1 MQEIKV
7 RVKEKKAGSDTW
19 DLTNHKSLCAAKE
32 TITPVERQQA
42 VLASWTSD
50 RQSASRACKEL
61 TKLNSKKTFALKTA
75 LNREF
80 SKEIQTANKHL

>member
-19 DLTNHKSLCAAKE
+19 DLTNHKSLCAAEE
-32 TITPVERQQA
+32 TIPPVRSQQA
-42 VLASWTSD
+42 VFASWTSD
-50 RQSASRACKEL
+50 SQLASRACKEL
-61 TKLNSKKTFALKTA
+61 TKPNIKKTIALKAA

-80 SKEIQTANKHL
+80 SKEIQTANKHF

>member
-19 DLTNHKSLCAAKE
+19 DLTNHKSLCAAEE
-32 TITPVERQQA
+32 TIPPVRQQA
-42 VLASWTSD
+42 VFARWTSD
-50 RQSASRACKEL
+50 SQLASRACKEL
-61 TKLNSKKTFALKTA
+61 TKLNIKKTA

-80 SKEIQTANKHL
+80 SKEIQAANKHF